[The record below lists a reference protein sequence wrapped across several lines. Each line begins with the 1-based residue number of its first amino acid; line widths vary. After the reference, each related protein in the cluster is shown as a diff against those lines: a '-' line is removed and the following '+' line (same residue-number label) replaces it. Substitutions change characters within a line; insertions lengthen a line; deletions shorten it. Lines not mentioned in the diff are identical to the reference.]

1 MYLLYMPLENLGETV
16 GLNSRLSGKPNDP
29 LIVSQR
35 LQKKE
40 GLNEQVNGENLY
52 EKK

>member
-1 MYLLYMPLENLGETV
+1 MYLLYMLLENLGETV

-35 LQKKE
+35 LRE
-40 GLNEQVNGENLY
+40 RGT
-52 EKK
+52 